1 MMNGGA
7 SIKVKTAPV
16 AATRG
21 WAAFDFQRAHR
32 MPTVICIYLVL
43 DVGRKPIVGSF
54 LPRVP
59 MAAVL
64 TALV

>member
-21 WAAFDFQRAHR
+21 WAAFDFQRAQDADDDLH
-32 MPTVICIYLVL
+32 IFG
-43 DVGRKPIVGSF
+43 VGCRKAVVGSF